1 MSEQAAKRMRDTA
14 WERST
19 GGIRA
24 GCGRRSAARKESSRA
39 PGQNQWPR
47 AATLCGG
54 AVLAAA
60 FAAGAMAPPA
70 AALTPSPED
79 WRDLVIYQ
87 IFTDRFM
94 NGDPSNDAIEGSFDP
109 SSGTAIHGGD
119 FAGIEQRLDYIQHLG
134 AEAIWIS
141 PVVLNAN
148 AEYHGY
154 AARDFFTIAPHLGGL
169 PALRSMIDAAHA
181 RGIYVILDVV
191 TNHMGDLIHSTQS
204 PYPQFKY
211 PGTYPLSWR
220 NAGKRHIGFFDDLTR
235 FHAHGGIQ
243 SFVQPD
249 EELGELFGLDDL
261 KTEDPEVVAQLV
273 AAATFLIDST
283 DCDGFRIDTVKHIE
297 MPFWQ
302 QWTPAVRAHAVAAG
316 KDDFFMFGEVFDGSD
331 AKNGAYTGTVG
342 GGPFKLDAT
351 LYFPM
356 YFTTNYVFREAEDA
370 GPPAAPAA
378 ISDRYASL
386 GEYDV
391 TARERLVTFLDNHD
405 LARFMGF
412 QSPADKDESRAR
424 AALGFHLTTRGVPIV
439 YYGTEQSFDG
449 GGDPFNRED
458 MWDGQW
464 DFGPSEGD
472 NFDLAS
478 PLLRYIRSLID
489 ARKRHEAL
497 HSGAFAEIYAEAAG
511 PGLYV
516 FSRQTAGDTVLVAV
530 NNSNLPQTL
539 VVGGPWPAGTPFGN
553 ALDPGFAETATPL
566 VTLNVPARGVR
577 VLETLASRAGAAPP
591 ALRVVSLYPGHDQRV
606 NDRWSPLS
614 VVFDRDVDPGSVAGA
629 FSIAPPVAGAWQ
641 VAGRV
646 ARFFPAAPWPPATA
660 FAWSL
665 DSTLAAADGGRPA
678 ARIDAIFSTSGLA
691 TGITVEPGF
700 TVDLIARQ
708 RLESP
713 EGLLSAPWVHPHAL
727 LVSDSGLERV
737 LTLTP
742 GGATGHFLGDQRWT
756 RSECLAKVDGK
767 PLRVVDELGVFDVD
781 GTRMTTQKLG
791 SSTASE
797 TGAGVWGG
805 SAFFDQFYMCDPA
818 SDRIVRI
825 SPISTL
831 QTFASGILGGEGLAF
846 GPGGAWGTDLY
857 VADANL
863 TSIGSPADGDGRIVR
878 LNPNAGASNL
888 VVNTLLDGASGM
900 AFDTTGRF
908 GGDLFVA
915 DILGER
921 ILRVTPGG
929 QVSVFA
935 SGFNNLSG
943 SHCLTF
949 GGDGALYVADPGG
962 GVGFSNSNG
971 DQPPSI
977 WRIAP
982 AVLTLDA
989 PRAPVATLALGPPA
1003 PNPSDGPTAIRFTL
1017 PAAADVTLEIVD
1029 VSGRRVRTLA
1039 CGERAAGT
1047 HALQWDGRNE
1057 AGANVAAGIY
1067 FVTLEADGARETR
1080 RFARIR

>member
-1 MSEQAAKRMRDTA
+1 MRGLA
-14 WERST
+14 QL
-19 GGIRA
+19 A
-24 GCGRRSAARKESSRA
+24 CGVS
-39 PGQNQWPR
+39 
-47 AATLCGG
+47 C
-54 AVLAAA
+54 
-60 FAAGAMAPPA
+60 
-70 AALTPSPED
+70 AALALSACTGFAHAATPSPED

-87 IFTDRFM
+87 IFTDRFE
-94 NGDPSNDAIEGSFDP
+94 NGDPSNDAIEGSFNP

-119 FAGIEQRLDYIQHLG
+119 FAGIEQRLDYIRTLG

-191 TNHMGDLIHSTQS
+191 TNHMGDLIRSTQP
-204 PYPQFKY
+204 PYPQFQY

-220 NAGKRHIGFFDDLTR
+220 NAGKRHIGFFDDLTK
-235 FHAHGGIQ
+235 FHAHGEIQ
-243 SFVQPD
+243 SFVDPD
-249 EELGELFGLDDL
+249 QVFGELAGLDDL
-261 KTEDPEVVAQLV
+261 KTSDPAVVAELV

-283 DCDGFRIDTVKHIE
+283 DCDGFRIDTVKHVE

-302 QWTPAVRAHAVAAG
+302 QWTPPVRAHAQSVG
-316 KDDFFMFGEVFDGSD
+316 KDDFFMFGEVFDGGD
-331 AKNGAYTGTVG
+331 AKNGSYTGTVG
-342 GGPFKLDAT
+342 GGPFKIDAT

-370 GPPAAPAA
+370 NAAPVA
-378 ISDRYASL
+378 ISDRYANL
-386 GEYDV
+386 NAYDP
-391 TARERLVTFLDNHD
+391 TARERLVSFLDNHD

-412 QSPADKDESRAR
+412 NSPADKDESRAR

-439 YYGTEQSFDG
+439 YYGMEQSFDG

-458 MWDGQW
+458 MWDGEW

-472 NFDLAS
+472 NFNLAS
-478 PLLRYIRSLID
+478 PLLGWIGRLTDVR
-489 ARKRHEAL
+489 RRHEAL
-497 HSGAFAEIYAEAAG
+497 RRGAFSEHYAEAAG

-516 FSRQTAGDTVLVAV
+516 FSRVTASDTVLVAV
-530 NNSNLPQTL
+530 NNSNLPVTR
-539 VVGGPWPAGTPFGN
+539 VVAHPWGQGVAYGD
-553 ALDPGFAETATPL
+553 ALDPAVSG
-566 VTLNVPARGVR
+566 VTGGTLTVRVPARGVR
-577 VLETLASRAGAAPP
+577 IIESIASRANAAPP
-591 ALRVVSLYPGHDQRV
+591 PLRLVSHFPGHDRSIR
-606 NDRWSPLS
+606 DRHSPLT
-614 VVFDRDVDPGSVAGA
+614 VVFDREILSPTLAPA
-629 FSIAPPVAGAWQ
+629 FTLAPPVAGSWQ
-641 VAGRV
+641 IDGRTV
-646 ARFFPAAPWPPATA
+646 RFHPESPWPAATA
-660 FAWSL
+660 FAWSF
-665 DSTLAAADGGRPA
+665 DTTLTAVDGGRLRG
-678 ARIDAIFSTSGLA
+678 RIDATFA
-691 TGITVEPGF
+691 TGGAPNGITAEAGF

-708 RLESP
+708 LLRAP
-713 EGLLSAPWVHPHAL
+713 EGLLPAPWVHPDAL

-742 GGATGHFLGDQRWT
+742 AGDTGHYLGDQRWP
-756 RSECLAKVDGK
+756 RSECLARIDGK
-767 PLRVVDELGVFDVD
+767 PLRVVDELGVFEVD
-781 GTRMTTQKLG
+781 DTRMTTQVIG
-791 SSTASE
+791 SSGATE
-797 TGAGVWGG
+797 TGAGAWGG
-805 SAFFDQFYMCDPA
+805 AAFGDQFYMCDPA
-818 SDRIVRI
+818 NDRVVRI

-863 TSIGSPADGDGRIVR
+863 TSLGTAADGAARIVR
-878 LNPNAGASNL
+878 LALGVAAATHAQHALLTGASAL
-888 VVNTLLDGASGM
+888 

-929 QVSVFA
+929 TVSVFA

-943 SHCLTF
+943 SHCLAF

-977 WRIAP
+977 WRIAAASLNVDVPP
-982 AVLTLDA
+982 AA
-989 PRAPVATLALGPPA
+989 SPALALAPPM
-1003 PNPSDGPTAIRFTL
+1003 PNPSSGTTSIRFTL
-1017 PAAADVTLEIVD
+1017 PHAGRVAVRIVD
-1029 VSGRRVRTLA
+1029 VGGRSVRSLAQGHHPAGAHAVVWDGRDGSGRR
-1039 CGERAAGT
+1039 
-1047 HALQWDGRNE
+1047 
-1057 AGANVAAGIY
+1057 VAAGIY
-1067 FVTLEADGARETR
+1067 FVTLESGAARATR
-1080 RFARIR
+1080 RFVRF

>member
-1 MSEQAAKRMRDTA
+1 M
-14 WERST
+14 
-19 GGIRA
+19 
-24 GCGRRSAARKESSRA
+24 
-39 PGQNQWPR
+39 R

-94 NGDPSNDAIEGSFDP
+94 NGDPSNDAIEGSYNP

-119 FAGIEQRLDYIQHLG
+119 FAGIEQRLDYIRHLG

-204 PYPQFKY
+204 PYPDFKY

-235 FHAHGGIQ
+235 FHAHGAIQ
-243 SFVQPD
+243 TFVQPD

-261 KTEDPEVVAQLV
+261 KTEDPAVVAQLV

-302 QWTPAVRAHAVAAG
+302 EWTPAVRAHAVAAG

-331 AKNGAYTGTVG
+331 AKNGSYTGTVG

-356 YFTTNYVFREAEDA
+356 YFTANYVFREAEDA
-370 GPPAAPAA
+370 NAAPAA
-378 ISDRYASL
+378 ISDRYAEL
-386 GEYDV
+386 DEYDP
-391 TARERLVTFLDNHD
+391 TSRERLVSFLDNHD

-439 YYGTEQSFDG
+439 YYGMEQSFDG

-464 DFGPSEGD
+464 DFGPSAGD

-478 PLLRYIRSLID
+478 PLLDFIRDLID
-489 ARKRHEAL
+489 ARRRHEAL
-497 HSGAFAEIYAEAAG
+497 RRGAFTEIYAEAAG

-516 FSRQTAGDTVLVAV
+516 FARQTDVDTVLVAV
-530 NNSNLPQTL
+530 NSSNLPQSL
-539 VVGGPWPAGTPFGN
+539 VVAGPWPAGTPFGD
-553 ALDPGFAETATPL
+553 ALDATIAGTATPL

-577 VLETLASRAGAAPP
+577 VLETIASRAGAAAPP
-591 ALRVVSLYPGHDQRV
+591 LRVTSIYPGHDQRV
-606 NDRWSPLS
+606 NERWSPLS
-614 VVFDRDVDPGSVAGA
+614 VVFDCDVDPGSVSSA
-629 FSIAPPVAGAWQ
+629 FSITPPVAGAWQ
-641 VAGRV
+641 VEGRV
-646 ARFFPAAPWPPATA
+646 ARFFPAAPWPGGTA

-665 DSTLAAADGGRPA
+665 DTTLTAADGARPA
-678 ARIDAIFSTSGLA
+678 APIDAIFSTSGLG

-700 TVDLIARQ
+700 SVDLIARQ
-708 RLESP
+708 RLEAP
-713 EGLLSAPWVHPHAL
+713 EGLLSAPWVHPDAL

-742 GGATGHFLGDQRWT
+742 GGATGHYLGDQRWP
-756 RSECLAKVDGK
+756 RSECLAKVDGQ

-781 GTRMTTQKLG
+781 DARMTVQKLG
-791 SSTASE
+791 SSTATE
-797 TGAGVWGG
+797 TGAGAWGG
-805 SAFFDQFYMCDPA
+805 AAFNDQFYMCDPA
-818 SDRIVRI
+818 NDRIVRV

-831 QTFASGILGGEGLAF
+831 QTFASGVLGGEGLAF

-863 TSIGSPADGDGRIVR
+863 TSIGSPANGPGRIVR
-878 LNPNAGASNL
+878 LTAGAAQSTHAQNA
-888 VVNTLLDGASGM
+888 LLTGASGM

-921 ILRVTPGG
+921 ILRVTAAG

-943 SHCLTF
+943 SHCLSF

-971 DQPPSI
+971 DEPPSI

-982 AVLTLDA
+982 AALTLDA
-989 PRAPVATLALGPPA
+989 PRAAGPPRLDLAPPA
-1003 PNPSDGPTAIRFTL
+1003 PNPSAGSTSIRFTL
-1017 PAAADVTLEIVD
+1017 QTAGDVSLEIVD
-1029 VSGRRVRTLA
+1029 VSGRRVRTIA
-1039 CGERAAGT
+1039 RGVWPAGT
-1047 HALQWDGRNE
+1047 HALAWDGHDE
-1057 AGANVAAGIY
+1057 AGRRVASGVYFATLDVAGER
-1067 FVTLEADGARETR
+1067 TGR
-1080 RFARIR
+1080 RFVRLR